1 MSPGGLKRLIHGIS
15 QFIFPNACMIC
26 DTSESESTPFRH
38 GLCKDCQYSLSP
50 ADDLSC
56 PRCAMTVGPYTDT
69 TKGCSWCHGESLGFE
84 SAVRLGPYDGKL
96 RDAILRMKSSSGEG
110 LAEMIGRLFW
120 ERAASRL
127 QAAQIDVVVPV
138 PLHWKRRWMRGYN
151 QAAAIGRELA
161 TGLGVRFA
169 PRLLTRVRHTPQQI
183 QPSAVARKENVRG
196 AFAFNGRASLGS
208 GKVLLVD
215 DVLTTGSTAGEAAR
229 TLRASGA
236 SSVIV
241 AVLARR

>member
-26 DTSESESTPFRH
+26 DTSEGESALFRH
-38 GLCKDCQYSLSP
+38 GLCNDCRSSLSP
-50 ADDLSC
+50 TDDLSC
-56 PRCAMTVGPYTDT
+56 PRCAMTVGPHTDT
-69 TKGCSWCHGESLGFE
+69 TKGCSWCQGESLGFE
-84 SAVRLGPYDGKL
+84 STIRLGPYDGKL

-120 ERAASRL
+120 ERASKQL
-127 QAAQIDVVVPV
+127 KAAHIDVVVPI
-138 PLHWKRRWMRGYN
+138 PLHWMRRWMRGYN

-161 TGLGVRFA
+161 LGLGVRFD
-169 PRLLTRVRHTPQQI
+169 PKLLRRVRHTPQQI
-183 QPSAVARKENVRG
+183 QPSAVARKENVKG
-196 AFAFNGRASLGS
+196 AFAINRRASLGS
-208 GKVLLVD
+208 GRVLLVD

-236 SSVIV
+236 SSVMV